1 MGGPAMT
8 NPTLPAISPT
18 DLQAFKAAVRRAVS
32 DLVGEA
38 SQAEKSRHFNKIYFQ
53 IYRRYGIDRLADL
66 PAAAFGDAVVW
77 LKEQSRPTPH
87 AGLESRVSE
96 ARAAL
101 RAATNGL
108 YQYRLALQG
117 LRRAGE
123 ELQSALLDQFRLSGD
138 GPAWAADALHI
149 ATAGGFVELENELL
163 RLKDRAEAHALAL
176 QRLARG
182 LEQGGADEE

>member
-1 MGGPAMT
+1 MT
-8 NPTLPAISPT
+8 KRLAPISPA

-32 DLVGEA
+32 DLAGEA
-38 SQAEKSRHFNKIYFQ
+38 PDEKRRLANKFYAR

-77 LKEQSRPTPH
+77 LKEQSRPSPC

-101 RAATNGL
+101 RAASNEL

-123 ELQSALLDQFRLSGD
+123 ELQRALLDQLRLSGN
-138 GPAWAADALHI
+138 GPAWAADALHL
-149 ATAGGFVELENELL
+149 ATAGGFIDLEAELL

-176 QRLARG
+176 HRLARA
-182 LEQGGADEE
+182 LEQGGVPHE

>member
-1 MGGPAMT
+1 MT
-8 NPTLPAISPT
+8 NRALSPISPT
-18 DLQAFKAAVRRAVS
+18 DLQVLKAAVRRAVS
-32 DLVGEA
+32 DLAGEDRDA
-38 SQAEKSRHFNKIYFQ
+38 R
-53 IYRRYGIDRLADL
+53 YRLSNELYGKLYQRYGIGRLANL

-77 LKEQSRPTPH
+77 LKEQSRPTPY

-123 ELQSALLDQFRLSGD
+123 ELQSALLDRLHLSGN
-138 GPAWAADALHI
+138 GPAWAADALNS
-149 ATAGGFVELENELL
+149 ATFGAFIQLERELL
-163 RLKDRAEAHALAL
+163 DLKDKSEAQALAL
-176 QRLARG
+176 VRLASA
-182 LEQGGADEE
+182 LEQRVADDKQ

>member
-1 MGGPAMT
+1 MT
-8 NPTLPAISPT
+8 NPTLPTISPA

-32 DLVGEA
+32 DLAGEA
-38 SQAEKSRHFNKIYFQ
+38 PDEKRRHFNKIYFQ
-53 IYRRYGIDRLADL
+53 IYRRYGIERLADL

-77 LKEQSRPTPH
+77 LKEQSRPTPC

-101 RAATNGL
+101 RATTNGL

-123 ELQSALLDQFRLSGD
+123 ELQNVLQGALALSGN
-138 GPAWAADALHI
+138 GPAWAADALLL
-149 ATAGGFVELENELL
+149 ATAGGFIDLEAELL

>member
-1 MGGPAMT
+1 MT
-8 NPTLPAISPT
+8 NPTLPTISPA

-38 SQAEKSRHFNKIYFQ
+38 PDEKRRLANKFYAR
-53 IYRRYGIDRLADL
+53 IYRRYGIERLADL

-77 LKEQSRPTPH
+77 LKEQSRPTPC

-101 RAATNGL
+101 RAASAGL
-108 YQYRLALQG
+108 YQYRISLQS
-117 LRRAGE
+117 LRRVGE
-123 ELQSALLDQFRLSGD
+123 ELQSALLDQLRLSGN
-138 GPAWAADALHI
+138 GPAWAADALYC